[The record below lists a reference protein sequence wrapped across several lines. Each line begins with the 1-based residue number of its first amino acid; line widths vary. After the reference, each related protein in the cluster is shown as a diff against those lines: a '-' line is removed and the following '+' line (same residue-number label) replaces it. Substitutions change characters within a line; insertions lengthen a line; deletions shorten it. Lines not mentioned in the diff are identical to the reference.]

1 MNILL
6 FGGTG
11 TLSTA
16 VRKIALEEGHNITI
30 FNRGSK
36 NIEIP
41 TEVRIVIGDFKN
53 RESIKNSFSGSTF
66 DVVIDFLSRI
76 PKDIERVYP
85 LFKDRCKQ
93 YIFISTACVYR
104 RSTGDF
110 PIREDSAKPNKDW
123 DYNIQKFECEQKLI
137 KLSKQA
143 SSFYT
148 IVRPYITYDEERIP
162 IGIAPAYKYH
172 RTIIERIKVGKPMFV
187 WDNGIPMTTVTNTE
201 DFAKAV
207 VGLFL
212 NDKARNEDFHITSD
226 FCYSIKEL
234 LEIIYDAIGVNANII
249 SFSSEE
255 IAEVMPQYG
264 KMLKGDRALDAI
276 FDNSKIKEAVPGLSF
291 RVNMKEGM
299 RRILNYYDSL
309 NSKEYDY
316 AFEGQVD
323 RLMKKAGIK
332 CKFERY
338 PGTKGN
344 SKLEYLI
351 YRELPF
357 KYANKLCHL
366 LKL

>member
-1 MNILL
+1 MNVLL

-36 NIEIP
+36 NNNIP
-41 TEVRIVIGDFKN
+41 SEVKIVIGDFKN
-53 RESIKNSFSGSTF
+53 KASIEENFSDTTF
-66 DVVIDFLSRI
+66 DVVVDFLSRI
-76 PKDIERVYP
+76 PNDVERVYS
-85 LFKDRCKQ
+85 LFKNKCKQ
-93 YIFISTACVYR
+93 YIFISSACVYR
-104 RSTGDF
+104 RSEEDF
-110 PIREDSAKPNKDW
+110 PIRENSAKPNRDW
-123 DYNIQKFECEQKLI
+123 DYNIQKFECERKLI
-137 KLSKQA
+137 EMNEQA

-148 IVRPYITYDEERIP
+148 IIRPYITYDEERIP

-172 RTIIERIKVGKPMFV
+172 RTIIERIKAGKPMFV
-187 WDNGIPMTTVTNTE
+187 WDNGTPMTTVTNTE

-234 LEIIYDAIGVNANII
+234 LEIIYDVIGVNANII
-249 SFSSEE
+249 SFTSEE

-264 KMLKGDRALDAI
+264 KMLKGDRALNAI

-291 RVNMKEGM
+291 KVNIKEGM

-309 NSKEYDY
+309 NSWEYDY
-316 AFEGQVD
+316 GFEGQVD
-323 RLMKKAGIK
+323 RLMRKAGMK

-338 PGTKGN
+338 SGTKGN
-344 SKLEYLI
+344 SHLEYLI

-357 KYANKLCHL
+357 KYANKLCSL
-366 LKL
+366 LKI